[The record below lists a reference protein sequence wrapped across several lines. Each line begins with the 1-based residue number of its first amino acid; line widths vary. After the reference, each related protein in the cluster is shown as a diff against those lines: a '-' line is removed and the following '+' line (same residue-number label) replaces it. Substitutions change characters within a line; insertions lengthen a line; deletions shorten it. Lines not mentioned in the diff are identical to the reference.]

1 MIDLTQVRSY
11 VEDILFPYQAQLQSA
26 SESFRESFLRDLEK
40 VAKQRTL
47 SYELTNRQLLGRS
60 YRSPSVSKTRKNR
73 SF

>member
-1 MIDLTQVRSY
+1 MFDLSKVRVY
-11 VEDILFPYQAQLQSA
+11 MEDLLFPYHTQLQSA

-47 SYELTNRQLLGRS
+47 SYELANRQLLSGS
-60 YRSPSVSKTRKNR
+60 YRGPSVGKVRKNR